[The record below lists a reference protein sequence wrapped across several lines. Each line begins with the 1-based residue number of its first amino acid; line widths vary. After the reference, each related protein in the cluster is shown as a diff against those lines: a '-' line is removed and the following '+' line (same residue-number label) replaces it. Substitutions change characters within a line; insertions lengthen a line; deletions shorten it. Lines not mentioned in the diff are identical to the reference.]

1 MKQSIQLE
9 NCKVSIEIDEKNSNS
24 IENRKKNLND
34 YSIKELKEIANS
46 GKAPQYFNIGD
57 KLNITLND
65 GEILTVAIADFNH
78 DIDEKGK
85 TIPITFTAVN
95 VLEESCSMDE
105 MDNYLQNLFN
115 NRISNEL
122 KEAIV
127 PVNKEGKIYKLFLH
141 NEVEIFGETIYSNDD
156 TGTQYPYYKEK
167 CHRCKFKNSKNY
179 SASWWERSA
188 YYSNSTYF
196 CSVNSDGSA
205 DNFSAYFSRGVAPA
219 FGF

>member
-1 MKQSIQLE
+1 MKQNIQLG
-9 NCKVSIEIDEKNSNS
+9 NCKVSIEIDETISNS
-24 IENRKKNLND
+24 IKKRNLND

-46 GKAPQYFNIGD
+46 GKAQQYFNIGD

-85 TIPITFTAVN
+85 IIPITFTAVN

-105 MDNYLQNLFN
+105 IDNYLQNLFD
-115 NRISNEL
+115 NRIPKEL

-127 PVNKEGKIYKLFLH
+127 PVNKEGRIYKLFLH
-141 NEVEIFGETIYSNDD
+141 NEVEIFGETIFSNDD
-156 TGTQYPYYKEK
+156 TGTQYPYYQEK

-179 SASWWERSA
+179 SANWWERSA
-188 YYSNSTYF
+188 YYNYSGSF
-196 CSVNSDGSA
+196 CSVS
-205 DNFSAYFSRGVAPA
+205 NFGAATNFIAYSSLGVAPA

>member
-179 SASWWERSA
+179 SAYWWERSA
-188 YYSNSTYF
+188 CYGDSGGF
-196 CSVNSDGSA
+196 CSVYYGGNA
-205 DNFSAYFSRGVAPA
+205 DYYFAGHSRGVAPA

>member
-1 MKQSIQLE
+1 MKQNIQLG
-9 NCKVSIEIDEKNSNS
+9 NCKVSIEIDETIFNSVK
-24 IENRKKNLND
+24 KKNLND

-85 TIPITFTAVN
+85 FIPITFTAVN

-105 MDNYLQNLFN
+105 MDNYLQNLFD
-115 NRISNEL
+115 NRIPNEL

-127 PVNKEGKIYKLFLH
+127 PVNKKGKIYKLFLH

-156 TGTQYPYYKEK
+156 TGTQYPYYQEK

-179 SASWWERSA
+179 SADWWERSA
-188 YYSNSTYF
+188 NYYSSRDFCFVSYDGYASNS
-196 CSVNSDGSA
+196 NSD
-205 DNFSAYFSRGVAPA
+205 DSRGVAPA

>member
-1 MKQSIQLE
+1 MKQNIQLG
-9 NCKVSIEIDEKNSNS
+9 NCKVSIEIDETIFNSVK
-24 IENRKKNLND
+24 KKNLND

-85 TIPITFTAVN
+85 FIPITFTAVN

-105 MDNYLQNLFN
+105 MDNYLQNLFD
-115 NRISNEL
+115 NRIPNEL

-127 PVNKEGKIYKLFLH
+127 PVNKKGKIYKLFLH

-156 TGTQYPYYKEK
+156 TGTQYPYYQEK

-179 SASWWERSA
+179 SAFWWERSA
-188 YYSNSTYF
+188 YCTYSHTF
-196 CSVNSDGSA
+196 CNVSSDGYA
-205 DNFSAYFSRGVAPA
+205 DTGSSDSSRGVAPA

>member
-1 MKQSIQLE
+1 MKQSIQLG
-9 NCKVSIEIDEKNSNS
+9 NCKVSIEIDEKNFNS

-78 DIDEKGK
+78 DVDEKGK
-85 TIPITFTAVN
+85 IIPITFTAVN

-105 MDNYLQNLFN
+105 IDYYLKNLFD
-115 NRISNEL
+115 NRIPSEL

-127 PVNKEGKIYKLFLH
+127 PINKEGKIYKLFLH

-179 SASWWERSA
+179 SAYWWERSA
-188 YYSNSTYF
+188 CYGNSYAF
-196 CSVNSDGSA
+196 CNVDDDGGAYISD
-205 DNFSAYFSRGVAPA
+205 AYTSLGVAPA

>member
-179 SASWWERSA
+179 SAYWWERSA
-188 YYSNSTYF
+188 NYNDSDYF
-196 CSVNSDGSA
+196 CGVNYNGTASGNYACS
-205 DNFSAYFSRGVAPA
+205 SRGVAPA

>member
-1 MKQSIQLE
+1 MKQSIQLG
-9 NCKVSIEIDEKNSNS
+9 NCTVSIEIDEKNSNS
-24 IENRKKNLND
+24 IENKKKNLND

-78 DIDEKGK
+78 DVDEKGK

-105 MDNYLQNLFN
+105 MDNYLQNLFD
-115 NRISNEL
+115 NRIPNEL

-127 PVNKEGKIYKLFLH
+127 PVNKEGNIYKLFLH

-179 SASWWERSA
+179 SAYWWERSA
-188 YYSNSTYF
+188 HYTSGYSF
-196 CSVNSDGSA
+196 CSVYYNGYA
-205 DNFSAYFSRGVAPA
+205 DFNDATDSLGVAPA

>member
-1 MKQSIQLE
+1 MKQNIQLG
-9 NCKVSIEIDEKNSNS
+9 NCKVSIEIDETIFNSVK
-24 IENRKKNLND
+24 KKNLND

-85 TIPITFTAVN
+85 FIPITFTAVN

-105 MDNYLQNLFN
+105 MDNYLQNLFD
-115 NRISNEL
+115 NRIPNEL

-127 PVNKEGKIYKLFLH
+127 PVNKKGKIYKLFLH

-156 TGTQYPYYKEK
+156 TGTQYPYYQEK

-179 SASWWERSA
+179 SAYWWERSA
-188 YYSNSTYF
+188 YYDTSYGFCYVYSNGNANF
-196 CSVNSDGSA
+196 DASD
-205 DNFSAYFSRGVAPA
+205 YSRGVAPA